1 MRKSALFI
9 CLSLLVLVFSC
20 KKEDDPDKQ
29 DNDINLFSI
38 SDDKALGADF
48 AQQIESPGSGYDV
61 LDSSQFPEPYKHLYR
76 IRSEILNSGKVR
88 YKEEFLWRT
97 RIIRDD
103 ATLNA
108 FCTPGG
114 YIYVYTGLIKFL
126 DTESQLAGVMAH
138 EIAHA
143 DRRHSTDQLTKRY
156 GLSVLFNLV
165 FGEDPN
171 LLAEIAANL
180 VNLSFSREDESE
192 ADEYSVI
199 YLYPTVY
206 DARGAAGFFQKL
218 EGQGT
223 VSQPE
228 FLSTHPAP
236 DNRIDNIINKWEELG
251 GEPSGT
257 FNERYNDFK
266 ESLP

>member
-1 MRKSALFI
+1 MKK
-9 CLSLLVLVFSC
+9 SLLLLCFSLIFIAFSC

-61 LDSSQFPEPYKHLYR
+61 LDSAQFPEAYGHLYR
-76 IRSEILNSGKVR
+76 IRNEILNSGKVR
-88 YKEEFLWRT
+88 YEQEFLWRT
-97 RIIRDD
+97 RIIQDD

-114 YIYVYTGLIKFL
+114 YIYVYTGLIKYL
-126 DTESQLAGVMAH
+126 DTEAQLAGVMAH

-156 GLSVLFNLV
+156 GLSVLLSLV

-218 EGQGT
+218 EAQGT
-223 VSQPE
+223 SSPPE

-236 DNRIDNIINKWEELG
+236 DNRIENILSKWEDLG
-251 GEPSGT
+251 GESGGT
-257 FNERYNDFK
+257 FEDRYLDFK
-266 ESLP
+266 ASLP